1 MCTYTPSISSPMGNS
16 VDAEDV
22 PILSD
27 DFILFTGV
35 AIIGDDFTLP
45 NENTSMS

>member
-1 MCTYTPSISSPMGNS
+1 MGNS

-22 PILSD
+22 SILSD
-27 DFILFTGV
+27 DFILLTGV

-45 NENTSMS
+45 SKKTALAKHLL